1 MHRERG
7 GFEAVGRTVPGASE
21 QLLKGVIGVVALT
34 PMSSASAA
42 LGESM
47 FISKSRLW
55 AQG

>member
-7 GFEAVGRTVPGASE
+7 GFEAAGRTVPGASE